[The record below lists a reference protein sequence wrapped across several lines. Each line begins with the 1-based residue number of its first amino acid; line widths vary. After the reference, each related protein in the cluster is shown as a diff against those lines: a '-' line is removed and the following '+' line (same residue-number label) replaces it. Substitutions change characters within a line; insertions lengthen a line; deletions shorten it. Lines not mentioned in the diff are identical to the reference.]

1 MTRHRRYRM
10 RRKTRLRLR
19 APAVTLFLLACLL
32 SLDGTGV
39 LRTGLL
45 CAILHESAHAL
56 VYRKLWHRWPDLAL
70 SPFGICLQL
79 RGVPMTP
86 EEELRFTALTSGT
99 EYDKVKP
106 VKCNEGNQ
114 YAAFPVPEKPRSVQ
128 GVNSRYAEYIPEQQ
142 AESTVGRAVY
152 ARYSVWVYAALC
164 LPHPR
169 RLAAARGRQTEVVPR
184 TFALCQISHLAGAF
198 IFALAATN
206 GR

>member
-39 LRTGLL
+39 LRIGLL

-56 VYRKLWHRWPDLAL
+56 VYRKLWHCWPDLAL

-86 EEELRFTALTSGT
+86 EEELRLASAGPLANLLACCTALL
-99 EYDKVKP
+99 YM
-106 VKCNEGNQ
+106 
-114 YAAFPVPEKPRSVQ
+114 
-128 GVNSRYAEYIPEQQ
+128 
-142 AESTVGRAVY
+142 
-152 ARYSVWVYAALC
+152 
-164 LPHPR
+164 
-169 RLAAARGRQTEVVPR
+169 QT
-184 TFALCQISHLAGAF
+184 AG
-198 IFALAATN
+198 
-206 GR
+206 

>member
-10 RRKTRLRLR
+10 RRKTRLRPR

-86 EEELRFTALTSGT
+86 EEELR
-99 EYDKVKP
+99 
-106 VKCNEGNQ
+106 
-114 YAAFPVPEKPRSVQ
+114 
-128 GVNSRYAEYIPEQQ
+128 
-142 AESTVGRAVY
+142 
-152 ARYSVWVYAALC
+152 
-164 LPHPR
+164 
-169 RLAAARGRQTEVVPR
+169 LAAAGKPAGLLHGAFVHANGGAVQLQRLLVCLHQPAGRRGQS
-184 TFALCQISHLAGAF
+184 AAAAGA
-198 IFALAATN
+198 
-206 GR
+206 GRCTHFTWNVLQP

>member
-86 EEELRFTALTSGT
+86 EEELR
-99 EYDKVKP
+99 
-106 VKCNEGNQ
+106 
-114 YAAFPVPEKPRSVQ
+114 
-128 GVNSRYAEYIPEQQ
+128 
-142 AESTVGRAVY
+142 
-152 ARYSVWVYAALC
+152 
-164 LPHPR
+164 
-169 RLAAARGRQTEVVPR
+169 LAAAGP
-184 TFALCQISHLAGAF
+184 LANLLACAA
-198 IFALAATN
+198 ALAFMQWAGYSCGGYWFACCN
-206 GR
+206 LLVGGSSLLPLPGLDGWHVAACLLHFLRK

>member
-19 APAVTLFLLACLL
+19 APAITLFLLACLL

-56 VYRKLWHRWPDLAL
+56 VYRKLWHCWPDLAL

-86 EEELRFTALTSGT
+86 EEELRLASAGPLANLLACCTVLLYMQTAGQYSYSGYWFGPT
-99 EYDKVKP
+99 QPLGGGYNVR
-106 VKCNEGNQ
+106 GQ
-114 YAAFPVPEKPRSVQ
+114 SA
-128 GVNSRYAEYIPEQQ
+128 
-142 AESTVGRAVY
+142 
-152 ARYSVWVYAALC
+152 
-164 LPHPR
+164 
-169 RLAAARGRQTEVVPR
+169 AAARAGRCAHFTWNVLQP
-184 TFALCQISHLAGAF
+184 
-198 IFALAATN
+198 
-206 GR
+206 

>member
-79 RGVPMTP
+79 RDDTRRRTAAG
-86 EEELRFTALTSGT
+86 LRRAAG
-99 EYDKVKP
+99 KP
-106 VKCNEGNQ
+106 AG
-114 YAAFPVPEKPRSVQ
+114 
-128 GVNSRYAEYIPEQQ
+128 
-142 AESTVGRAVY
+142 
-152 ARYSVWVYAALC
+152 L
-164 LPHPR
+164 LH
-169 RLAAARGRQTEVVPR
+169 
-184 TFALCQISHLAGAF
+184 GAF
-198 IFALAATN
+198 VHADGGAVQLQRLLVCLHQPAG
-206 GR
+206 GRG

>member
-1 MTRHRRYRM
+1 M

-56 VYRKLWHRWPDLAL
+56 

-86 EEELRFTALTSGT
+86 EEELRLASAGPLANLLTCCTVLLYMQTAGQYSYSGYWFACT
-99 EYDKVKP
+99 NLLVGGANLLPLPGLDGAHILHGMFYSLDK
-106 VKCNEGNQ
+106 
-114 YAAFPVPEKPRSVQ
+114 RH
-128 GVNSRYAEYIPEQQ
+128 RI
-142 AESTVGRAVY
+142 
-152 ARYSVWVYAALC
+152 
-164 LPHPR
+164 
-169 RLAAARGRQTEVVPR
+169 
-184 TFALCQISHLAGAF
+184 
-198 IFALAATN
+198 
-206 GR
+206 